1 MAATDSLLVM
11 TISCVRSANGEIAM
25 DVAGDGPLVICSPG
39 MGDFRD
45 AFTPLAA
52 HLRASGFRV
61 ACVDLRGHGDSTAN
75 FDSYGDEAI
84 ATDLLSVI
92 DALGGGPAILVGA
105 SISAA
110 ATVIAAGRRP
120 DQVAGLVLMGPYLRN
135 GAGKFM
141 RWVLHVALT
150 RPWGPS
156 VWRMYAAK
164 LWPGLGKGAG
174 ERAARSKASLT
185 RPGRWPA
192 FHATSA
198 VDHDVVT
205 PWLGRVQ
212 VPVLVV
218 MGDADPDWPDPA
230 AEAAWVA
237 SNFRDA
243 KTVLVHG
250 AGHAP
255 MLERPAD
262 VNPAVST
269 FLERFRTGAAP
280 VPAGA

>member
-1 MAATDSLLVM
+1 MS
-11 TISCVRSANGEIAM
+11 ISYVSSAGGRVALE
-25 DVAGDGPLVICSPG
+25 VAGDGPLVICSPG

-45 AFTPLAA
+45 AFSLLAA
-52 HLRASGFRV
+52 HLRSSGFRV
-61 ACVDLRGHGDSTAN
+61 ACVDLRGHGDSTAD
-75 FDSYGDEAI
+75 FESYGDNEI
-84 ATDLLSVI
+84 ATDLLNVI
-92 DALGGGPAILVGA
+92 DALGGGPAILAGA

-120 DQVAGLVLMGPYLRN
+120 DQVAGLVLFGPYLRN
-135 GAGKFM
+135 GGSKFM
-141 RWVLHVALT
+141 RQVLHVALT

-164 LWPGLGKGAG
+164 LWPGLGEGAG
-174 ERAARSKASLT
+174 QRAARSKASLT

-212 VPVLVV
+212 LPVLVV

-237 SNFRDA
+237 SNFKGA
-243 KTVLVHG
+243 EIEMIHG

-255 MLERPAD
+255 MLERPAE
-262 VNPAVST
+262 VNPAVSS
-269 FLERFRTGAAP
+269 FLGRFRTGDIPLPTSA
-280 VPAGA
+280 

>member
-1 MAATDSLLVM
+1 MS
-11 TISCVRSANGEIAM
+11 ISYVNSGAGRVALE
-25 DVAGDGPLVICSPG
+25 VAGHGPLVICSPG

-45 AFTPLAA
+45 AFAPLAA
-52 HLRASGFRV
+52 HLRSSGFRV
-61 ACVDLRGHGDSTAN
+61 ACVDLRGHGDSTAD
-75 FDSYGDEAI
+75 FDSYGDDAI

-92 DALGGGPAILVGA
+92 DALGGGPAILAGA

-120 DQVAGLVLMGPYLRN
+120 DLITGLVLIGPYLRN
-135 GAGKFM
+135 GGSKLM
-141 RWVLHVALT
+141 RQVLHVALT

-212 VPVLVV
+212 IPVLVV

-243 KTVLVHG
+243 GIVMIHG

-255 MLERPAD
+255 MLERPED

-269 FLERFRTGAAP
+269 FLGRFRTDDAP

>member
-1 MAATDSLLVM
+1 MAT
-11 TISCVRSANGEIAM
+11 SCVRSGNGELALE
-25 DVAGDGPLVICSPG
+25 VAGEGPLVVCSPG

-45 AFTPLAA
+45 AFAPLAV

-61 ACVDLRGHGDSTAN
+61 ACVDLRGHGDSTAD
-75 FDSYGDEAI
+75 FGSYGDEAT
-84 ATDLLSVI
+84 ASDLISVI
-92 DALGGGPAILVGA
+92 DALGGGPAILAGA
-105 SISAA
+105 SMSAA
-110 ATVIAAGRRP
+110 AATIAAGRRP
-120 DQVAGLVLMGPYLRN
+120 DLVAGLVLISPFLRN
-135 GAGKFM
+135 GGSKFL
-141 RWVLHVALT
+141 RRVLHAALT

-164 LWPGLGKGAG
+164 LWPGLGEGAG
-174 ERAARSKASLT
+174 KRADRSKASLT
-185 RPGRWPA
+185 RPGRWAA

-212 VPVLVV
+212 VPVLVIV
-218 MGDADPDWPDPA
+218 GDADLDWSDPA

-243 KTVLVHG
+243 KTLMVHG

-269 FLERFRTGAAP
+269 FLERFRTGDTP
-280 VPAGA
+280 VPASA

>member
-1 MAATDSLLVM
+1 M
-11 TISCVRSANGEIAM
+11 TISCIRSGEGELAV

-39 MGDFRD
+39 LGDFRD
-45 AFTPLAA
+45 AFAPLTT

-61 ACVDLRGHGDSTAN
+61 ACVDLRGHGDSTAD
-75 FDSYGDEAI
+75 FGSYGDEAT
-84 ATDLLSVI
+84 ASDLVNVVE
-92 DALGGGPAILVGA
+92 ALGGGPAILVGA
-105 SISAA
+105 SLSAA
-110 ATVIAAGRRP
+110 AATIAAGRRP
-120 DQVAGLVLMGPYLRN
+120 NLVAGLVLISPFLRN
-135 GAGKFM
+135 GGSKFM
-141 RWVLHVALT
+141 RQLLHVALT

-156 VWRMYAAK
+156 VWRLYATK

-212 VPVLVV
+212 VPVLVIV
-218 MGDADPDWPDPA
+218 GDADLDWSDPA

-243 KTVLVHG
+243 KTLMVHG

-269 FLERFRTGAAP
+269 FLERFRTGDAP
-280 VPAGA
+280 VPASA

>member
-1 MAATDSLLVM
+1 M
-11 TISCVRSANGEIAM
+11 TISYVGSGGGRLAM
-25 DVAGDGPLVICSPG
+25 EVEGDGPLVICSPG

-45 AFTPLAA
+45 AFTPLAT

-75 FDSYGDEAI
+75 FDSYGDEAT
-84 ATDLLSVI
+84 ASDLVSVVE
-92 DALGGGPAILVGA
+92 ALGGGPAILVGA
-105 SISAA
+105 SMSAA
-110 ATVIAAGRRP
+110 AATIAAGRRP
-120 DQVAGLVLMGPYLRN
+120 DLVAGLVLIGPYLRN
-135 GAGKFM
+135 GTGKFM

-164 LWPGLGKGAG
+164 LWPGLGEEAG

-185 RPGRWPA
+185 RSGRWAA

-212 VPVLVV
+212 VPVMVV

-230 AEAAWVA
+230 AEAAWVV
-237 SNFRDA
+237 SNFSGA
-243 KTVLVHG
+243 ETVMVQG

-255 MLERPAD
+255 MLERPW
-262 VNPAVST
+262 VVTPAVST
-269 FLERFRTGAAP
+269 FLERLRTGDAP
-280 VPAGA
+280 VPASA